1 MPLRPRTV
9 EAEQSA
15 SELQSLLAEPK
26 IFPIMILFQVPLPPG
41 FLDPA
46 VFLTDLLWTLTRS
59 FVTFIICF
67 GFGLAG
73 LRVLDWLTP
82 GIKELRKIRH
92 EPLPTALFAL
102 GMFIFLSLAFLGS
115 VTAPLPIGV
124 SSGLG
129 SAVNPW
135 IVFGYRLIALFA
147 GFLISLVF
155 AAVFYRVLGMMAPFG
170 IDLDDVNKS
179 SLATAVYVTGYIV
192 FLGVIVYGSLLLPV

>member
-1 MPLRPRTV
+1 
-9 EAEQSA
+9 
-15 SELQSLLAEPK
+15 
-26 IFPIMILFQVPLPPG
+26 MIPVQVPLPPG
-41 FLDPA
+41 ALDPG
-46 VFLTDLLWTLTRS
+46 VFLSGLIWTLIRS

-67 GFGLAG
+67 GIGLAG

-82 GIKELRKIRH
+82 GIKELGKIKH

-102 GMFIFLSLAFLGS
+102 GMFVFLSLAFLGA

-129 SAVNPW
+129 ATVNPW
-135 IVFGYRLIALFA
+135 LIFGYRLVALLA
-147 GFLISLVF
+147 GFLISLLF
-155 AAVFYRVLGMMAPFG
+155 AAIFYRILSSVAPFG

-179 SLATAVYVTGYIV
+179 SLATSVYTTGYIV